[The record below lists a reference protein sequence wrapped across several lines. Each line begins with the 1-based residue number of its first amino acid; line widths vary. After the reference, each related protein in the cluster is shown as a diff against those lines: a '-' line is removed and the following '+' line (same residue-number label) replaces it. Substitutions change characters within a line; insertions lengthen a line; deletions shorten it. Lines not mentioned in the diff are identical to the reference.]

1 MKLNPIQIQDWITAL
16 KTDSEARI
24 TPTED
29 DPDEP
34 AQPGATWGLS
44 VYASAYFGIK
54 DDAQEV
60 HLRKA
65 IPQSFAQ
72 FDLLTGSKMDHF
84 YYSRRIYG
92 RSRTDI
98 PDSGILNMAELYAKA
113 EDFGSLNAFSGHY
126 RKASPQFSFD
136 TINSFHPLRRIGVP
150 LFSLDYL
157 SVALPL
163 SFWRQHRA
171 AFQSWWIQT
180 LNDLQAKQ
188 AYMGLK
194 IGLPPVFEGK
204 SAIEFPEYHLAQA
217 FYGLDI
223 DKPFFMCSNEHNGLY
238 LDDGMRTPSF
248 GVLVADEYLEK
259 IGGQAALMQVLSK
272 DPAIRMQS
280 VKNGY
285 WIEAGDEPRLY
296 PREEGVPASLA
307 LLAQTLKPAR
317 LVRMDLSAMTEGI
330 PIPDMFNVENSAA
343 WLARFDHWREGDG
356 R

>member
-1 MKLNPIQIQDWITAL
+1 MILNPMQIQDWITAL
-16 KTDSEARI
+16 KTDAEARV
-24 TPTED
+24 TPVD
-29 DPDEP
+29 DDLYEP
-34 AQPGATWGLS
+34 APPGVTWGLS

-54 DDAQEV
+54 DDAQEA

-72 FDLLTGSKMDHF
+72 FDQLTEFKIDHF
-84 YYSRRIYG
+84 HHKRVYD

-98 PDSGILNMAELYAKA
+98 PGSGILNMAELYAKA
-113 EDFGSLNAFSGHY
+113 EDYGFLNAFSGSY
-126 RKASPQFSFD
+126 RQASPQFSFD
-136 TINSFHPLRRIGVP
+136 TINSFHPLRRVGVP
-150 LFSLDYL
+150 LFMLSYL

-163 SFWRQHRA
+163 TFWRQHRA
-171 AFQSWWIQT
+171 AFQNWWIQT

-194 IGLPPVFEGK
+194 IGLPPVLECMG
-204 SAIEFPEYHLAQA
+204 AIETPEYHLAQA

-223 DKPFFMCSNEHNGLY
+223 DKPFFMRSNDHNGLY

-259 IGGQAALMQVLSK
+259 IGGQAALMQALSK
-272 DPAIRMQS
+272 DPAIRIQS

-317 LVRMDLSAMTEGI
+317 LTHMDLTGMLDAV
-330 PIPDMFNVENSAA
+330 PIPNKFNVENSAA